1 MKSHFVFFSLAIS
14 SATASSGKY
23 SYKPDS
29 DVNPSV
35 WPSIDLGEDIE
46 NQCGG
51 SKQSG
56 IDIPSTQCDVF
67 DDYTFAVSPLHFLS
81 LENEAM
87 LVRLLIEFL
96 CPGLLILYTLHRAD
110 LALSMIST
118 SKSPTTVSWLHTIP
132 QETDALRRK

>member
-1 MKSHFVFFSLAIS
+1 MKSHFVVFSLAIIGV
-14 SATASSGKY
+14 TAASGKY

-35 WPSIDLGEDIE
+35 WPSIYLGEDIV

-67 DDYTFAVSPLHFLS
+67 DDYTFAVSPLHFLA

-87 LVRLLIEFL
+87 LVRLLSEFL
-96 CPGLLILYTLHRAD
+96 CFFVLIYGLSTHFTGWFL
-110 LALSMIST
+110 LS
-118 SKSPTTVSWLHTIP
+118 
-132 QETDALRRK
+132 R

>member
-1 MKSHFVFFSLAIS
+1 MKLHSVVFSLAIIG
-14 SATASSGKY
+14 AAASSGKY

-56 IDIPSTQCDVF
+56 IDIPSRQCGVF
-67 DDYTFAVSPLHFLS
+67 DDYTFAVSPLNLLA

-87 LVRLLIEFL
+87 RVPLLIFL
-96 CPGLLILYTLHRAD
+96 GSGFWAIYTLHRVD

-118 SKSPTTVSWLHTIP
+118 SRSPITASWLHTIQ
-132 QETDALRRK
+132 QEMVALHRK